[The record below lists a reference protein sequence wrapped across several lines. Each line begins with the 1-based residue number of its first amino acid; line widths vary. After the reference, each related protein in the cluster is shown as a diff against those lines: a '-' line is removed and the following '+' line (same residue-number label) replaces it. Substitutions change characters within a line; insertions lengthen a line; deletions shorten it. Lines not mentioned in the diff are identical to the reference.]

1 MKDSPASEIMGSTW
15 FLHHCQAR
23 PRPPKGLTNR
33 SKRGGLGRR
42 SGVIS
47 AERREGVYRGQG
59 SRPLTSETGT
69 ANSPKGAGGRLAS
82 KPGSPA
88 FSSRA
93 SPAQAQVY
101 SPVHPPPSGEQR
113 QCWESNPRALWTPGR
128 KEESCGFHLPHP
140 QTPGPRVRLLHCGK
154 QSGPR
159 KTNHHLSTLGGGLCP
174 RAFFDSPHH
183 PIRAG

>member
-1 MKDSPASEIMGSTW
+1 MGSTW

-159 KTNHHLSTLGGGLCP
+159 KTHHHLSTLGGGLCP

-183 PIRAG
+183 PTRAG